1 MQMKKSLW
9 IALVTIMLVLSSQLC
24 LVHSRVLRSKVVLTE
39 VADDCVELKE
49 SGSSLWRDQF
59 FVVSSENSSTRTGS
73 ISNSTVSNQCN
84 EDYYRLRRQQ
94 QSLG

>member
-59 FVVSSENSSTRTGS
+59 FVVSSENSSTR
-73 ISNSTVSNQCN
+73 VSKRSLAF
-84 EDYYRLRRQQ
+84 RLA
-94 QSLG
+94 SGPSKKGPGH